1 MTGYQPGRCE
11 VSVSIQAKLLANFN
25 FPSTSRAFDISRLT
39 HRPASNG
46 IRWKAISQFN
56 PDLAAKLEHQYGG
69 ADCPNLWLD
78 EATSPQT
85 SPFLMMCHHNHSFQ
99 LNDPVRLME
108 KQIIPEGFP
117 AHGHRGM
124 TTVTICLRGGLVHRD
139 SEGNKQLFGADEPSR
154 SAKKPYKGK
163 HTQWLTF
170 GRGIIHELMWDNS
183 RREGQFGR
191 RENGDVVHQ
200 EIYQI
205 WVDLPSGKRL
215 TEPRV
220 ELLGDDESPAVV
232 ENGCK
237 TTIIAGEYSVSRAS
251 VDTVSD
257 LSILTTQIGQRKAW
271 QYSPPTS
278 HSTVI
283 IYVRLGSIQ
292 IGRTRVD
299 AHCTAYLSKG
309 GESVSIYAEK
319 GAEILVLSG
328 RPLDQKSVA
337 KGCMVTDSHE
347 DLERAF
353 VDYEKGRL
361 GVPWSETCTDDE
373 WREHLKQHNQLH

>member
-1 MTGYQPGRCE
+1 
-11 VSVSIQAKLLANFN
+11 
-25 FPSTSRAFDISRLT
+25 
-39 HRPASNG
+39 
-46 IRWKAISQFN
+46 
-56 PDLAAKLEHQYGG
+56 
-69 ADCPNLWLD
+69 
-78 EATSPQT
+78 
-85 SPFLMMCHHNHSFQ
+85 MMCHHNHSFQ
-99 LNDPVRLME
+99 LNDPVRLIE
-108 KQIIPEGFP
+108 KQILPEGFP

-139 SEGNKQLFGADEPSR
+139 SEGNKQLFGAEEPST
-154 SAKKPYKGK
+154 SAKKPYGGM

-170 GRGIIHELMWDNS
+170 GKGMIHELMWDNS
-183 RREGQFGR
+183 RREGQLGR
-191 RENGDVVHQ
+191 RDNGNVVHQ

-205 WVDLPSGKRL
+205 WVDLPSEERL
-215 TEPRV
+215 TEPQV

-237 TTIIAGEYSVSRAS
+237 TTVIAGEYSGSKAS

-257 LSILTTQIGQRKAW
+257 LSILTAKIGRGKVW
-271 QYSPPTS
+271 KYSPPTS

-283 IYVRLGSIQ
+283 IYVRLGSVK
-292 IGRTRVD
+292 IGRTKVD

-309 GESVSIYAEK
+309 GESVSVHAER

-328 RPLDQKSVA
+328 HPLHQRSVA

-353 VDYEKGRL
+353 VDYEQGHL

-373 WREHLKQHNQLH
+373 WREHLRHRRR